1 MHRQFSAP
9 EIADILHA
17 GMDAYIK
24 KYGFPSK
31 EHFTIVNALHV
42 CRTSALGGHVERC
55 GHCGYEEISY
65 NSCRNRHCPKCQGKA
80 AKEWTKKR
88 SDDLLP
94 VPYFHVV
101 FTIPQEFNPVAVRNR
116 KPFYDLMFK
125 AVSGTLLEL
134 AKNKNRLGAEIGFFA
149 VLHTWGQNLME
160 HPHIH
165 CVIPNGGLS
174 KNREQWKK
182 GKSNYFLPVKV
193 LSALFRGK
201 FLAFFQDAVQTGTV
215 RFYGNTSYLE
225 RESEYRAFLAGL
237 YQKDWI
243 VYAKQPFAGP
253 EQVIQYLSRYTHKI
267 AISNRRIVG
276 MENGTVSFLWR
287 DYRDQNKMK
296 TMTLDIVEFI
306 RRFLLHFLPKGF
318 VRIRYFGFLGNRIR
332 KQMIDLCRKLIQNTL
347 SHCKNNVMEYLAPSR
362 PDAKSKLCPQC
373 QKDFLSFAF
382 LRSALPAG

>member
-1 MHRQFSAP
+1 MHKISFMP

-17 GMDAYIK
+17 GMDAYVK
-24 KYGFPSK
+24 KYGFLTK
-31 EHFTIVNALHV
+31 EHFTIVNALQV

-80 AKEWTKKR
+80 AREWTKKR
-88 SDDLLP
+88 SEEVLP

-101 FTIPQEFNPVAVRNR
+101 FTIPQELNPIAVRNR

-125 AVSGTLLEL
+125 AVSATLLEL
-134 AKNKNRLGAEIGFFA
+134 AKSENRLGAEIGFFA

-182 GKSNYFLPVKV
+182 GKPNYFLPVKV

-201 FLAFFQDAVQTGTV
+201 FLAYFQEAVQTGAV
-215 RFYGNTSYLE
+215 GFHGNTSYLE
-225 RESEYRAFLAGL
+225 RKSEYRAFLAGV

-243 VYAKQPFAGP
+243 VYAKKPFAGP

-267 AISNRRIVG
+267 AISNRRIIA
-276 MENGTVSFLWR
+276 MQNGTVSFLWR
-287 DYRDQNKMK
+287 DYQDQNRMK

-332 KQMIDLCRKLIQNTL
+332 KQMIDLCRKLIQKTL
-347 SHCKNNVMEYLAPSR
+347 SHCRNIVAASLVSPRSDVKSR
-362 PDAKSKLCPQC
+362 LCPQC
-373 QKDFLSFAF
+373 QKDFLSFTF
-382 LRSALPAG
+382 LLSALPAG